1 MTTRTTGPAEPVANT
16 VRVFRLLL
24 GAIGL
29 AAMGYGVAGLLDEP
43 DYVDRWGVLR
53 WLVAG
58 LLLHD
63 FVFAVAVFAIAWLVM
78 RVRPGVGP
86 RPWVRR
92 TVLGGLTAGTAATLI
107 ALPALLRPEPPPNP
121 SVLPLDYERNLAVVW
136 GVVAAVTG
144 IVIVV
149 RKWRERPRD

>member
-1 MTTRTTGPAEPVANT
+1 MTRTTVQTPAVRNT
-16 VRVFRLLL
+16 VRVFRLVL
-24 GAIGL
+24 GAVGL

-43 DYVDRWGVLR
+43 DHVDRWGVLR
-53 WLVAG
+53 WLLAG

-63 FVFAVAVFAIAWLVM
+63 FVFAVAVFGAGWLVM
-78 RVRPGVGP
+78 RVRPGAGP

-92 TVLGGLTAGTAATLI
+92 TVLGGLAAGTAATLV

-121 SVLPLDYERNLAVVW
+121 SVLPLDYARNLAVVW

-149 RKWRERPRD
+149 RKGLERKRG